1 MGFYTFRLIA
11 VILKGAVTGTK
22 TVQKQPQDILAVAKA
37 MAWLVEHR
45 GNRVCEFIQ
54 EVLGLV

>member
-11 VILKGAVTGTK
+11 VILKGGVTGTK

-45 GNRVCEFIQ
+45 NIGACLIFGKNA
-54 EVLGLV
+54 